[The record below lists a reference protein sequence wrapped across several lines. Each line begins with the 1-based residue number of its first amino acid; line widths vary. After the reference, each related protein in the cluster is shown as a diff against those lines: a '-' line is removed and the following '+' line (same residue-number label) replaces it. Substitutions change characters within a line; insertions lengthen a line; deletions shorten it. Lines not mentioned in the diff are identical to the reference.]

1 MILHFPACLTTPADK
16 KMGRWTNVTAMFS
29 PALVFFLVYICSV
42 LDLDVSDTELI
53 MSSAPFLAVAGDTVQ
68 ERRRRRRAM
77 TDYEQ
82 E

>member
-1 MILHFPACLTTPADK
+1 
-16 KMGRWTNVTAMFS
+16 MFS

-68 ERRRRRRAM
+68 ERRRRAM